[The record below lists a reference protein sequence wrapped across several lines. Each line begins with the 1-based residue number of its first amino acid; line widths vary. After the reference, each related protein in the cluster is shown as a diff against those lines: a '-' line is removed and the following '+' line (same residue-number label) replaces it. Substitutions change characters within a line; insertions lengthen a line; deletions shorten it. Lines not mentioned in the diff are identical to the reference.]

1 MTPASPRSF
10 ALVIAG
16 VAGALALSI
25 GLVRSGG
32 RDGSRPR
39 SASPIVEVEQ
49 AKPANLRVA
58 LAPAPSEPSAPPI
71 QAPAASPTS
80 ASDARRELPR
90 LTGLVLRPEGDPASE
105 ARVVLGDQQARCR
118 PDGRFE
124 LVLSASSGAGDLLV
138 FEPGYEPVLRPAVGA
153 GLAPGSAPELR
164 IVLGPSTLS
173 LTGVVISRDGRAL
186 AGWTVELDGLD
197 PLAAVG
203 LREPTLTDAEGRF
216 VLPDVP
222 SGIHVVRTFAE
233 RRELAFRSAPIA
245 AGEEGLVIT
254 VDAGQ

>member
-1 MTPASPRSF
+1 MPPASPRSF
-10 ALVIAG
+10 ALVIVG

-39 SASPIVEVEQ
+39 SARPIVEVEQ
-49 AKPANLRVA
+49 AEPANLRVA
-58 LAPAPSEPSAPPI
+58 LTPAPSEPSAPPV
-71 QAPAASPTS
+71 QAPAATPAA
-80 ASDARRELPR
+80 ASDRRELPR
-90 LTGLVLRPEGDPASE
+90 LSGLVLRPEGDPASE

-153 GLAPGSAPELR
+153 SLAPGSAPELR

-173 LTGVVISRDGRAL
+173 LTGVVITRDGRAL
-186 AGWTVELDGLD
+186 AGWKVELDGLD

-222 SGIHVVRTFAE
+222 SGIHVVRTFAA
-233 RRELAFRSAPIA
+233 RRELAFRSAPSA

-254 VDAGQ
+254 VDAGR